1 MGTSAKPPPST
12 RGWALALL
20 GLFLGLFG
28 LVALSGPGRIDIV
41 DGQTRFEAARSL
53 VEHGD
58 LAIRDERV
66 WFNVFPGRHGER
78 HTWYRLPKIVLGAVA
93 IAAADSTGPRS
104 EGRRQFFF
112 SLTAAAASAALGPL
126 YAVWFRALGWRPA
139 AAILLGVAGVLCNPS
154 WFYGTSTFDDIF
166 GAVTLTATVV
176 VGVLLRDR
184 PTLSALLV
192 GLLAGAAVH
201 CKEPLGA
208 FIPLAL
214 AACHRPGAG
223 PRALA
228 RSAVWML
235 PGLAL
240 SAVIYF
246 GLDLYRFPFDA
257 RASHAAYQERYVKV
271 WPGHPV
277 TAKLALVFS
286 PSASVFLYDPPALLG
301 LWGLARWWARRERL
315 LVGAFVVGTLVFG
328 GFIASLTIFK
338 GDPTWGP
345 RYFTPVLAVL
355 WLFASEILAR
365 SEWRAGALL
374 VGAGLA
380 VQLLSLG
387 VDPHRLLVE
396 NRLPNMWTAVVPE
409 GLFHPGLS
417 HLAQRPREI
426 IAVLKTA
433 GRSPEFSP
441 AWAPTAAPPLSEQMD
456 PGALGRYQILSSPRP
471 WWLVQRYLH
480 PAERPVPLLAM
491 LGAFAGLTAL
501 GLLLVLVG
509 LRRR

>member
-58 LAIRDERV
+58 LAIRDDRV

-78 HTWYRLPKIVLGAVA
+78 HTWYRLPQIVLGAVA
-93 IAAADSTGPRS
+93 IAAADALGPRA
-104 EGRRQFFF
+104 EGRQHFFF
-112 SLTAAAASAALGPL
+112 SLTSAAAAAALGPL
-126 YAVWFRALGWRPA
+126 YAVWFRARGWAPGS
-139 AAILLGVAGVLCNPS
+139 AILLGVAGVLCNPS
-154 WFYGTSTFDDIF
+154 WFYGTSTFDEIF
-166 GAVTLTATVV
+166 GAATLTAVVV
-176 VGVLLRDR
+176 VGALLRDR
-184 PTLSALLV
+184 PALAALMA

-240 SAVIYF
+240 SAVVYF
-246 GLDLYRFPFDA
+246 GLDLYRFPLDA
-257 RASHAAYQERYVKV
+257 RASHVVYQVRYVKV

-277 TAKLALVFS
+277 VATLALVFS
-286 PSASVFLYDPPALLG
+286 PGASVFLYDPPALLG
-301 LWGLARWWARRERL
+301 LWGLARWARRERF
-315 LVGAFVVGTLVFG
+315 LVGAFVVGALVFG
-328 GFIASLTIFK
+328 GFIASLAIFK
-338 GDPTWGP
+338 GDPAWGP
-345 RYFTPVLAVL
+345 RYFTPVMAAL
-355 WLFASEILAR
+355 WLFAPAIFAR
-365 SEWRAGALL
+365 SNWRAGALL

-380 VQLLSLG
+380 VQLISLG
-387 VDPHRLLVE
+387 VDP
-396 NRLPNMWTAVVPE
+396 
-409 GLFHPGLS
+409 
-417 HLAQRPREI
+417 
-426 IAVLKTA
+426 
-433 GRSPEFSP
+433 
-441 AWAPTAAPPLSEQMD
+441 
-456 PGALGRYQILSSPRP
+456 
-471 WWLVQRYLH
+471 
-480 PAERPVPLLAM
+480 
-491 LGAFAGLTAL
+491 
-501 GLLLVLVG
+501 
-509 LRRR
+509 